1 MITVKNVDNFI
12 TPEGR
17 ARGWVGGGWSCGS
30 FGGGQT
36 CTKQR
41 SDSWS
46 WSCAVRAWDRS
57 WSGGDLV
64 PVPDGLGK
72 AVLSYFKLLCAACLE
87 IGVNVLLLSVA
98 RLV

>member
-1 MITVKNVDNFI
+1 M
-12 TPEGR
+12 
-17 ARGWVGGGWSCGS
+17 
-30 FGGGQT
+30 
-36 CTKQR
+36 
-41 SDSWS
+41 
-46 WSCAVRAWDRS
+46 AWDRS

-72 AVLSYFKLLCAACLE
+72 AVLSYLKLLCAACFE